1 MTKHQTISIRNDNG
15 TEVLA
20 QAPLIISASRATDIP
35 AFYADWFFRRLD
47 NGYLR
52 WRNPFSGH
60 DSYVSFKN
68 SRFIVFWS
76 KNPAPLLYHL
86 SRLKKR
92 GIGCYIQ
99 YTLNDYESEGLEPN
113 VPTLTQRID
122 TFRQLVDALGMGAV
136 VWRFDPLILT
146 DRINIDTLLDKI
158 SRIADALVGYTEKLV
173 FSFADIESYKKVS
186 RNLRHSGIN
195 YREWDKTTMREFASR
210 LSTLNR
216 DNWNFNL
223 ATCAEAIDLSEYG
236 IEHNRCID
244 PELISR
250 LAPDDAVLQNFLYNA
265 KTDSG
270 QRKACGC
277 ILSKDIGAYN
287 TCTHGCLYCYAN
299 SSSTSAFEN
308 YKKSIANPHI
318 DSII

>member
-1 MTKHQTISIRNDNG
+1 
-15 TEVLA
+15 
-20 QAPLIISASRATDIP
+20 
-35 AFYADWFFRRLD
+35 
-47 NGYLR
+47 
-52 WRNPFSGH
+52 
-60 DSYVSFKN
+60 
-68 SRFIVFWS
+68 
-76 KNPAPLLYHL
+76 
-86 SRLKKR
+86 
-92 GIGCYIQ
+92 
-99 YTLNDYESEGLEPN
+99 
-113 VPTLTQRID
+113 
-122 TFRQLVDALGMGAV
+122 MGAV

-146 DRINIDTLLDKI
+146 DRINIDTLCDKI

-186 RNLRHSGIN
+186 RNLRHSCIN
-195 YREWDKTTMREFASR
+195 YREWDEGAMREFASR

-250 LAPDDAVLQNFLYNA
+250 LAPNDAVLQNFLYIA

>member
-1 MTKHQTISIRNDNG
+1 M
-15 TEVLA
+15 
-20 QAPLIISASRATDIP
+20 
-35 AFYADWFFRRLD
+35 
-47 NGYLR
+47 
-52 WRNPFSGH
+52 
-60 DSYVSFKN
+60 
-68 SRFIVFWS
+68 
-76 KNPAPLLYHL
+76 
-86 SRLKKR
+86 LKER

-99 YTLNDYESEGLEPN
+99 FTLNDYEAEGLEPN
-113 VPTLTQRID
+113 VPTLAQRTD
-122 TFRQLVDALGMGAV
+122 TFCRLVDALGIGAV

-146 DRINIDTLLDKI
+146 DKINIDTLLDKI
-158 SRIADALVGYTEKLV
+158 AHIANVLAGYTEKLV

-186 RNLRHSGIN
+186 RNLRQSGIN
-195 YREWDKTTMREFASR
+195 YREWDEDTMREFASR

-216 DNWNFNL
+216 DNWNFRL
-223 ATCAEAIDLSEYG
+223 ATCAERIDLSGYG

-250 LAPDDAVLQNFLYNA
+250 RAPDDLALQNFLYNA

-287 TCTHGCLYCYAN
+287 TCPHGCLYCYAN
-299 SSSTSAFEN
+299 TSSASALSN
-308 YKKSIANPHI
+308 YKKSIANPLT